1 LSLVL
6 PLMVKIMLL
15 RASSCFWRYL
25 MKNLLTYAAIL
36 LAGGLATANMVSA
49 AVTHVAIYRGGAGCP
64 GCSEMVRKS
73 LEQSGLPLDIA
84 YVGEQE
90 KIKVTEDN
98 LATFD
103 VYIQPGGGQD
113 IPGAF
118 AALGDEGAE
127 AIRKF
132 VRNGK
137 SFLGLCMGA
146 YLADENW
153 LGLIPSSLD
162 SEVMRKGTNIPDEG
176 DYVVDVVWQGKT
188 EKFYYQDGP
197 YLNAEDAHGFVA
209 LARYANGDIALAKYT
224 YGKGT
229 VLLSG
234 PHPEADESWM
244 APEKNN
250 PAYTSAGSKMARLFN
265 DLKPGR

>member
-1 LSLVL
+1 
-6 PLMVKIMLL
+6 MVKTMLL
-15 RASSCFWRYL
+15 RASSRFWRYQT
-25 MKNLLTYAAIL
+25 KKLLTYAAIL
-36 LAGGLATANMVSA
+36 LAGGLSAVNAVSA
-49 AVTHVAIYRGGAGCP
+49 EITHVAIYRGGAGCP

-84 YVGEQE
+84 YVGEKE
-90 KIKVTEDN
+90 KITLTDKN
-98 LATFD
+98 LAPFD

-118 AALGDEGAE
+118 ASLGEEGAG
-127 AIRKF
+127 AIRNF

-244 APEKNN
+244 QPEENN

-265 DLKPGR
+265 DLKPER